1 MMPKYLDFEKPIIG
15 LKEKIEELKTLNTD
29 RGGGLEDEIEK
40 LKVRLSKVREE
51 IFSNLTSWEQ
61 VELARHPNRPYT
73 NDYIKY
79 IFKDWVELHGDRR
92 FADDPSI
99 VAGIGKL
106 NGISF
111 VVVGHEK
118 GRKTKEKI
126 RRNFGMPHPE
136 GYRKALRV
144 MKLGGKFKLPI
155 VTFIDTPGAY
165 PGIGAEERG
174 QALAI
179 AENIKEIAMI
189 PVPIIVV
196 ITGEGGSGGALAI
209 GIGDRIY
216 MQKYAV
222 YSVISPE
229 GCASII
235 WRDQKYK
242 KEATEALKITAK
254 DLKKFNIIDDI
265 IMEPGGGAHSNHKE
279 AANLVGEA
287 IMKAYNELK
296 DIPADELIQK
306 RGEKFS
312 KMGFFKE
319 L

>member
-1 MMPKYLDFEKPIIG
+1 MPKYLDFEKPIIG

-144 MKLGGKFKLPI
+144 MKLGSKFKLPI

-189 PVPIIVV
+189 PVPIIVI

-287 IMKAYNELK
+287 VMKAYNELK

-306 RGEKFS
+306 RSEKFS

>member
-1 MMPKYLDFEKPIIG
+1 MPKYLDFEKPIIG